1 MKNKSLRIIVT
12 ILISQILVMSAVYV
26 FVDVSIT
33 SNIKDSTIKSM
44 ETIAQERSLIIENYI
59 LEIEN
64 YLTAFSRSSD
74 IINLLKNPED
84 AEATA
89 QAQLYTETY
98 SKDREYLDGIYASE
112 WNSHV
117 LTHTNPNVVGIY
129 TRKDDS
135 LKALQNSMLSA
146 GGVYNTGILIS
157 PASGEQVVSVYR
169 ACFDETG
176 NTIGFVGG
184 AVYTQGLVDI
194 LNSLPA
200 EGMEQL
206 RYYMVN
212 INTGE
217 YIFHDDEEKINTA
230 AEESYIKDIISQLKN
245 NDKVSFGS
253 LVYEDA
259 TTGDEYLASYNYI
272 SDKGW
277 AFIITDPSSEV
288 FSSLKNIQILLM
300 AICTGG
306 IIILTI
312 LTYRIIERLIKS
324 LNETVNTLG
333 LCSNS
338 INEITDELYSHSDHL
353 VDSVAENTATIE
365 QLSASLES
373 TDNIVESVQDKV
385 VDIDQWM
392 RNMLDDMKQSVES
405 SSALI
410 NSSCEMNENAQNA
423 FKSTHATFE
432 STKDIVKNT
441 MERMEDISE
450 INKMADVILDIAKQ
464 TNLLAFNATLEAAR
478 AGEAGKGFSVVANEI
493 GDLARSTS
501 STASD
506 ILEICGNI
514 NASVEDVRHCFDT
527 IMEFMENTVMTQFES
542 FAGKSREYSEAVGRI
557 QNNIMNLNQSAGV
570 LRTSLDTITE
580 NIRSV
585 KGITHENGIAIG
597 MIATKNMDTSHVAD
611 KIKNQSD
618 RNKEL
623 TTQLEDIITRFET
636 YTDKQK

>member
-146 GGVYNTGILIS
+146 NGVYNTGILIS
-157 PASGEQVVSVYR
+157 PVSGEQVVSVYR

-206 RYYMVN
+206 RYYMIN

-253 LVYEDA
+253 LVYEDD

-353 VDSVAENTATIE
+353 VDSVAENTSTIE